1 MALRQNLTAP
11 FVINPLVDHTHT
23 VIFLHRLPAT
33 DDDKALRAKVLSS
46 KQTKDGKTLRLQF
59 PTVRWVFPHAK
70 LHNNSDKY
78 WSNLTP
84 EDCTAAGLGLGPGYP
99 YISQLILQEAQR
111 AGGLDK
117 VVLGGQ
123 GETTL
128 AAHDALDR
136 LRQTMEGYATPS
148 AMHTFIEAE
157 MMAHVPGLQPWKLA
171 GYVGMHPD
179 NEQTTRDQR
188 DFWLV
193 SKFSRGEGVDEQQPV
208 VARTVKNN
216 INNSIIR
223 NTPHEFI
230 RGGYKEVSATW
241 DGRRIDEFAEFLA
254 NIGIARGDPG
264 TISHTIP
271 TPPPFRPKPVS
282 GPIQAPPSMKLN
294 HSNKEEMSAQQKH
307 AEEVKQQKRRDEE
320 AKKRILR
327 QIEDDKEERRLRQE
341 RERVN
346 RFHAE
351 QAALERKARAETDST
366 GKKAPAMHFNIQQQL
381 SDNGAAASSGGGY
394 VSPWQSTADDV
405 DNDDYDDFDDDDDG
419 DDESHPTIETPH
431 TSRQ

>member
-1 MALRQNLTAP
+1 MALRTNLTAP
-11 FVINPLVDHTHT
+11 FVVSPLVDHTHT

-33 DDDKALRAKVLSS
+33 ADDKALRAKVLSS

-78 WSNLTP
+78 WSDLTP
-84 EDCTAAGLGLGPGYP
+84 EDCTAAGLELGHGRP

-123 GETTL
+123 GETAL

-136 LRQTMEGYATPS
+136 LRQTMEGYTATS
-148 AMHTFIEAE
+148 IMQAFVEAQ
-157 MMAHVPGLQPWKLA
+157 MDAHMPGLQPWKLA

-179 NEQTTRDQR
+179 NDQTTRDQR

-193 SKFSRGEGVDEQQPV
+193 SKFSGGEGGDEQKPAA
-208 VARTVKNN
+208 ARTVKNN

-230 RGGYKEVSATW
+230 RGGYNEISATW

-264 TISHTIP
+264 TVSHTIP
-271 TPPPFRPKPVS
+271 TPSPFRPKPVS
-282 GPIQAPPSMKLN
+282 GPIQAPSSTKPN
-294 HSNKEEMSAQQKH
+294 HSNKDEMSAQQKH

-351 QAALERKARAETDST
+351 QAALERKARAETDLT
-366 GKKAPAMHFNIQQQL
+366 GKAPAMHFDIQQQL
-381 SDNGAAASSGGGY
+381 SDNGAAASGGY
-394 VSPWQSTADDV
+394 VSPWQSTADDA
-405 DNDDYDDFDDDDDG
+405 DIYDYDDFDDDDDG
-419 DDESHPTIETPH
+419 DDESHPNMETPH
-431 TSRQ
+431 PSRQ